1 MRDFNEA
8 QKTAIAHVDGPMM
21 VLAGPGS
28 GKTTV
33 IVQRV
38 RHLVEKAGINPANIL
53 VVTFT
58 KAAAAEMKV
67 RFKQLMGGKYVPVS
81 FGTFHAI
88 FFSILKH
95 AYGYDVSHI
104 VDEERK
110 QIILREILEKEQLDI
125 EDESEFI
132 TNIAGEISLVKGG
145 MMNSEF
151 YYPTTCSADVF
162 KKIYSGYLKSLERY
176 HLLDFDDMMVYTKE
190 LFEQR
195 KDILKAWQNKYQY
208 ILIDE
213 FQDVNQIQYE
223 IVKMLAG
230 KLQNLF
236 IVGDDDQSI
245 YHFRG
250 ARPEFMLNFKNDFPN
265 AQSVILN
272 INYRSSQSIVE
283 VAERCI
289 IHNQKRFAKSMR
301 SAHDIGPGV
310 LVKIFKTPREECE
323 SVVREIIRLN
333 SEEKIPYHQMAVL
346 FRTNFGS
353 RMMVNQLMNYNIPFK
368 MKNRLPNIYDH
379 WIMKNILAY
388 INVARG
394 STDRKDYLQMIN
406 RPNRYVS
413 RQCFQNNHVDF
424 NDVMQYYE
432 DKPWMQER
440 LENLAEDLHMLETLP
455 PYAALNYLRKAMDYE
470 NYLYEYAMDKKMR
483 PEDFLEIYDTI
494 EESAKPFKT
503 YGEWFEFID
512 TYTANIRSKQSQQE
526 EEKDAIVLSTMHSA
540 KGLEYETVFLID
552 VNEGIVPYHKSVL
565 DEEIE
570 EERRMF
576 YVAMTRAKTYLNI
589 FYVKERY
596 SKVMEPSR
604 FIEELKEKKIR

>member
-176 HLLDFDDMMVYTKE
+176 YLLDFDDMMVYTKE

-368 MKNRLPNIYDH
+368 MKDRLPNIYDH